1 MPILWQRNSALLKPE
16 VFKVSESTRY
26 DDRIDVDTD
35 LSLIQTFAMIG
46 RSLGLLTKVKKLFAY
61 KVVFATVALLPA
73 IVLPW
78 LLKIVVDQVIL
89 QQPID
94 EAVRFPPFLNPFLN
108 FIDGMTPSGIM
119 ISLTILF
126 LVLLVFFGMRAMPS
140 IQTERDGIPAG
151 HDAATQSE
159 QALSTGGSQTS
170 GLWGLLE
177 TLLTIRMTQRLA
189 NSLRTSLM
197 GRLTRLE
204 MTTLDDQRIGDSVY
218 RVMYDAPMLPEICY
232 KLTVAPF
239 LLLFNAVLSLWM
251 MQYSYGAIAPE
262 IVWLAAALMPMTLIL
277 TAPLSGIA
285 RRVNQASRAAGAS
298 TTNQMEQ
305 NVDNMGAV
313 QSLGGSQVESEN
325 FADKSKE
332 SFKRHRIAF
341 MVDLAAIALS
351 YAALIVALG
360 LAFVLTTD
368 KVIAESLSPGDYAVL
383 TGFFFILGGNARL
396 AGKYWIDLQR
406 NVAAV
411 RRVFFFIDYT
421 SELDTESNPLP
432 IIEKSVEFEN
442 VSFAYPD
449 GRPVLNDVSLSL
461 PLGEL
466 VAIVGP
472 TGAGKTTLAYLLPG
486 YIRPSAG
493 RIRFDNVDLA
503 DAGVNEIRKQVT
515 YVFQEHMLL
524 SESVRDNLL
533 LANPQATEEQILEAC
548 RLAGAM
554 EFIEQFPD
562 GLDSVIG
569 KGGDTLSVGQK
580 QRLSI
585 ARGLVRETPI
595 IVLDEPTAALDP
607 KTENAL
613 VEALRNTA
621 QGRLVVVIAHRLS
634 TIREADRI
642 IFLEEG
648 RVRDVGNHAS
658 LMAQPTS
665 AYRKFVELQNA

>member
-1 MPILWQRNSALLKPE
+1 MSD
-16 VFKVSESTRY
+16 STRY
-26 DDRIDVDTD
+26 DDRIDVDTE
-35 LSLIQTFAMIG
+35 LTLTETFVMIG
-46 RSLGLLTKVKKLFAY
+46 RSLGLLTKVRKLFAY
-61 KVVFATVALLPA
+61 KFVFAMVAVLPA

-78 LLKIVVDQVIL
+78 LLKIVVDQVVL

-94 EAVRFPPFLNPFLN
+94 STVRFPPFLDPFVNL
-108 FIDGMTPSGIM
+108 IQGMAPNDIM
-119 ISLTILF
+119 IALTVLF
-126 LVLLVFFGMRAMPS
+126 LVLLALFGMRAMPS
-140 IQTERDGIPAG
+140 IQSERGGLPEG

-159 QALSTGGSQTS
+159 QALSAGGSQTS

-218 RVMYDAPMLPEICY
+218 RVMYDAPMVPEICY

-239 LLLFNAVLSLWM
+239 LLLFSAVLSLWM

-277 TAPLSGIA
+277 TAPLSGVA

-305 NVDNMGAV
+305 SVDNINAV

-341 MVDLAAIALS
+341 LVDLAAVALS
-351 YAALIVALG
+351 YAALIIALG
-360 LAFVLTTD
+360 LAFILTTD
-368 KVIAESLSPGDYAVL
+368 QIIAESLSPGDYAVL

-421 SELDTESNPLP
+421 SELDSESAPLP
-432 IIEKSVEFEN
+432 IIEKIVELEN

-449 GRPVLNDVSLSL
+449 GRQVLSDISLSL

-472 TGAGKTTLAYLLPG
+472 TGAGKTTLAYMLPG
-486 YIRPSAG
+486 YIKPSAG
-493 RIRFDNVDLA
+493 RIRFDNVDLV
-503 DAGVNEIRKQVT
+503 DAGVGEIRKQVT

-524 SESVRDNLL
+524 SESIRNNLL
-533 LANPQATEEQILEAC
+533 LANPQATEEQMLEAC
-548 RLAGAM
+548 RVAGAM
-554 EFIEQFPD
+554 DFIDQLPD
-562 GLDSVIG
+562 GIDSMIG

-585 ARGLVRETPI
+585 ARGIIRDTPI
-595 IVLDEPTAALDP
+595 LILDEPTAALDP

-642 IFLEEG
+642 IFLDEG
-648 RVRDVGNHAS
+648 RVRDVGNHES